1 VLRICLIIMLG
12 WCSMPASV
20 AVASESGIDQT
31 LPTIV
36 EKTNGFEKYEGFFT
50 YYWDARGGK
59 IWLEIDR
66 WEEEFL
72 YLNSLSTGVGSN
84 DIGLDRN
91 QLGRNRLVR
100 FERIGPRVLLFQ
112 TNTAFRAISDDA
124 TERRA
129 VKEAFAESVL
139 WGFEVAAEDADAGRV
154 LVDAA
159 DFFLSDAHRV
169 IQTIADY
176 DQGSYELDASRSAI
190 YLPRTRNFPRNTE
203 VEATLTFTSDSPS
216 PLVSSVTPSPESLTV
231 RQHHSFV
238 QLPDAGYE
246 PRQWDPRAGYWSNKY
261 LDYAAGL
268 DESVETRL
276 IGRHRLQKKN
286 PGAALSEVVKPII
299 YYVDPGTPEPV
310 RSALIEGAS
319 WWADAF
325 EAAGF
330 KNAFEVKL
338 LPADAD
344 PMDVR
349 YSVINWV
356 HRSTRGWSYGYGVTD
371 PRTGEIIKG
380 NVSLGS
386 LRVRQDMLIARGLLA
401 PFAADG
407 SVDPRVQELGLARL
421 RQLSAHEV
429 GHTLGLM
436 HNHASSARGR
446 ESVTDYPHPLIRL
459 NDDGELDFSQAY
471 DVGIGAWDKVAI
483 AYGYSEFETGEDE
496 SAGLKKILNDSIE
509 SGMTYIAWQDAGQP
523 GAAHP
528 SAHVWDNGADPI
540 EELAEI
546 MKVRAHALGRFSVSN
561 IPLGAPMASLEETL
575 VPVYFYH
582 RYQVDAVAKLLGGM
596 DYTYALRGD
605 GQTVTEIVSPSQ
617 QRTALDALI
626 GTLQAQTLA
635 LDERV
640 IRLIAP
646 RTLDSQRGRETF
658 AARTDPVFD
667 PISAAETAAGYS
679 IGLMLHPARAAR
691 LVQFHARDE
700 NNPAL
705 EETIDRLLDGT
716 WKTAREKGYLAEIGR
731 AVDHA
736 SLFHLMHLAAD
747 EDATPQV
754 RAVAQ
759 SKLGELM
766 AWLNSRLRGVQK
778 NDAAQSAHYQYAIAA
793 IARFLE
799 NPTEVELSPPAV
811 MPDGSPI

>member
-1 VLRICLIIMLG
+1 MLRTCLIIALG
-12 WCSMPASV
+12 WWMAPLTV
-20 AVASESGIDQT
+20 AVASEGGADAS
-31 LPTIV
+31 LPTIA
-36 EKTNGFEKYEGFFT
+36 EKTRSYEKHAGFFT

-59 IWLEIDR
+59 VWLEIER

-129 VKEAFAESVL
+129 VQEAFAESVL
-139 WGFEVAAEDADAGRV
+139 WGFEVTAEEDGRV
-154 LVDAA
+154 LVDAS

-203 VEATLTFTSDSPS
+203 VEATLTFTSDKPS
-216 PLVSSVTPSPESLTV
+216 PLVTSVTPSPESLTV

-238 QLPDAGYE
+238 QLPDTDYE
-246 PRQWDPRAGYWSNKY
+246 PRQWDPRAGYWNTKY

-268 DESVETRL
+268 DESVEKRL

-286 PGAALSEVVKPII
+286 PGAALSEVVRPIS

-338 LPADAD
+338 LPANAD

-349 YSVINWV
+349 YNVINWV

-459 NDDGELDFSQAY
+459 NDNGELDLSLAY

-483 AYGYSEFETGEDE
+483 AYGYSEFEQGEDE
-496 SAGLKKILNDSIE
+496 SAGLQQILSDSIE

-540 EELAEI
+540 KELTEV
-546 MKVRAHALGRFSVSN
+546 MKVRAHALGRFSASN

-596 DYTYALRGD
+596 DYTYARRGD

-626 GTLQAQTLA
+626 GTLQAETLA

-700 NNPAL
+700 NNPSL

-716 WKTAREKGYLAEIGR
+716 WKTEREKGYLAEIGR
-731 AVDHA
+731 AIDHA
-736 SLFHLMHLAAD
+736 TLFHLMRLAAD

-754 RAVAQ
+754 RAVARN
-759 SKLGELM
+759 KLGELM
-766 AWLNSRLRGVQK
+766 AWLNSRLRSVQK
-778 NDAAQSAHYQYAIAA
+778 NDEAQSAHYQYSIAA

-799 NPTEVELSPPAV
+799 NPTEIEVTAPAV

>member
-1 VLRICLIIMLG
+1 MLRTCLIITLG
-12 WCSMPASV
+12 WWVAPLTV
-20 AVASESGIDQT
+20 AVASEGGAEAAPPSIT
-31 LPTIV
+31 
-36 EKTNGFEKYEGFFT
+36 EKTKDFEKHQGFFT
-50 YYWDARGGK
+50 YYWDERGGK
-59 IWLEIDR
+59 IWLEIGR

-91 QLGRNRLVR
+91 QIGRNRVVR

-112 TNTAFRAISDDA
+112 SNLDFRAESDDP

-129 VKEAFAESVL
+129 VQEAFAESVL
-139 WGFEVAAEDADAGRV
+139 WGFEVAAEEDGRV

-159 DFFLSDAHRV
+159 DFFLSDAQRV
-169 IQTIADY
+169 IQTIAET
-176 DQGSYELDASRSAI
+176 DQGDYELDGSRSAI

-203 VEATLTFTSDSPS
+203 VEATLTFVSESPS

-238 QLPDAGYE
+238 QLPDAGFE
-246 PRQWDPRAGYWSNKY
+246 PRQSDPRAGYYNIKY
-261 LDYAAGL
+261 LDYAAEL
-268 DESVETRL
+268 IEPIEKHL
-276 IGRHRLQKKN
+276 IGRHRLQKIN
-286 PGAALSEVVKPII
+286 PGAAMSDVVEPII

-310 RSALIEGAS
+310 RSALIDGAS
-319 WWADAF
+319 WWAEAF

-330 KNAFEVKL
+330 RNAFEVKL

-349 YSVINWV
+349 YNVINWV

-380 NVSLGS
+380 HVTLGS

-401 PFAADG
+401 PFAVDG
-407 SVDPRVQELGLARL
+407 SVDPRVQEMGLARL

-429 GHTLGLM
+429 GHTLGIM
-436 HNHASSARGR
+436 HNYASSAYGR
-446 ESVTDYPHPLIRL
+446 ESVSDYPHPLIRL
-459 NDDGELDFSQAY
+459 NDNGELDFSEAY

-483 AYGYSEFETGEDE
+483 AYGYSEFEPGQDEGE
-496 SAGLKKILNDSIE
+496 GLAKILSDSIE
-509 SGMTYIAWQDAGQP
+509 SGMTFIAWPDAGLP
-523 GAAHP
+523 GGAHP
-528 SAHVWDNGADPI
+528 SAHLWDNGADPI
-540 EELAEI
+540 EELGEV
-546 MKVRAHALGRFSVSN
+546 MKVRTHALGQFSSDN

-582 RYQVDAVAKLLGGM
+582 RYQVEAVAKLLGGM
-596 DYTYALRGD
+596 DYSYALRGD
-605 GQTVTEIVSPSQ
+605 GQTVTKIVSPGQ
-617 QRTALDALI
+617 QRAALAALI
-626 GTLQAQTLA
+626 RTLQPDVLA

-646 RTLDSQRGRETF
+646 RMLDSQRGRETF

-667 PISAAETAAGYS
+667 PLSAAETAAGFS
-679 IGLMLHPARAAR
+679 VGMLLHPARAAR
-691 LVQFHARDE
+691 LVQFHSRDE
-700 NNPAL
+700 KNPAL
-705 EETIDRLLDGT
+705 EEAIDRLIEGT
-716 WKTAREKGYLAEIGR
+716 WKSTRAKGYLAEVGR

-736 SLFHLMHLAAD
+736 TLYHLMHLAAD
-747 EDATPQV
+747 KDAAPQV

-759 SKLGELM
+759 NKLGVLM
-766 AWLNSRLRGVQK
+766 TWLTSRLRGVQK
-778 NDAAQSAHYQYAIAA
+778 NDEAQGAHFKYAIAA

-799 NPTEVELSPPAV
+799 NPTEVELTAPAA

>member
-1 VLRICLIIMLG
+1 MLRACLIIALG
-12 WCSMPASV
+12 WWAALATV
-20 AVASESGIDQT
+20 AVASEANSEAP
-31 LPTIV
+31 LPTIA
-36 EKTNGFEKYEGFFT
+36 EKTSGFEKHEGFFD
-50 YYWDARGGK
+50 YYWDTRGGK

-66 WEEEFL
+66 WQEEFL

-84 DIGLDRN
+84 DIGLDRS
-91 QLGRNRLVR
+91 QLGRTRLVR

-112 TNTAFRAISDDA
+112 SNTDFRAESEDP

-129 VKEAFAESVL
+129 VQEAFAESVL
-139 WGFEVAAEDADAGRV
+139 WGFEIAAEEDGRV
-154 LVDAA
+154 LVNAA

-169 IQTIADY
+169 IQTIADF
-176 DQGSYELDASRSAI
+176 DQGSYELDASRSAF

-203 VEATLTFTSDSPS
+203 VEATLTFTSDKPS
-216 PLVSSVTPSPESLTV
+216 PLVTSVTPSPESLTV

-246 PRQWDPRAGYWSNKY
+246 PRQWDPRAGYWNLKY

-268 DESVETRL
+268 DEPVEKRL
-276 IGRHRLQKKN
+276 IGRHRLQKTN
-286 PGAALSEVVKPII
+286 PGAAMSEVVEPII

-310 RSALIEGAS
+310 RSALMDGAR

-330 KNAFEVKL
+330 KNAYEVKL

-349 YSVINWV
+349 YNVINWV

-380 NVSLGS
+380 HVSLGS

-407 SVDPRVQELGLARL
+407 SVDPRVQEMGLARL

-459 NDDGELDFSQAY
+459 NDNGELDFSHAY

-483 AYGYSEFETGEDE
+483 AYGYSEFEQGEDE
-496 SAGLKKILNDSIE
+496 SAGLQKILSDSIE

-523 GAAHP
+523 GGAHP
-528 SAHVWDNGADPI
+528 TAHLWDNGADPI
-540 EELAEI
+540 EELAEV
-546 MKVRAHALGRFSVSN
+546 MKVRAHALEQFSTDN

-582 RYQVDAVAKLLGGM
+582 RYQVEAVAKLLGGM

-605 GQTVTEIVSPSQ
+605 GQTVTEIVSPGH
-617 QRTALDALI
+617 QRAALNALI
-626 GTLQAQTLA
+626 GTLNVEVLA
-635 LDERV
+635 LDER
-640 IRLIAP
+640 ILRLIAP
-646 RTLDSQRGRETF
+646 RSLDSQRGRETF
-658 AARTDPVFD
+658 STRSDPVFD
-667 PISAAETAAGYS
+667 PLSAAQSAAGYS
-679 IGLMLHPARAAR
+679 VGMMLHPARAAR

-700 NNPAL
+700 QNPSL
-705 EETIDRLLDGT
+705 DETIDRLIQTT
-716 WKTAREKGYLAEIGR
+716 WKSSREKGYLAEIGR

-736 SLFHLMHLAAD
+736 TLYHLMHLVADKDAA
-747 EDATPQV
+747 PQV
-754 RAVAQ
+754 RAVAAN
-759 SKLGELM
+759 KLGDLS
-766 AWLNSRLRGVQK
+766 AWLKTRLRRVQK
-778 NDAAQSAHYQYAIAA
+778 NDDAERAHYQYAIAS

>member
-1 VLRICLIIMLG
+1 MLRICLILVLG
-12 WCSMPASV
+12 WWTTSASV
-20 AVASESGIDQT
+20 AIANESDAEAN
-31 LPTIV
+31 LPTIAD
-36 EKTNGFEKYEGFFT
+36 KTRGFEKREGFFD
-50 YYWDARGGK
+50 YYWDVRGGK
-59 IWLEIDR
+59 VWLEIDR

-84 DIGLDRN
+84 DIGLDRS
-91 QLGRNRLVR
+91 QLGRTRLVR

-112 TNTAFRAISDDA
+112 SNTDFRAESDDA

-129 VKEAFAESVL
+129 VREAFAESVL
-139 WGFEVAAEDADAGRV
+139 WGFEVAAEEDGRV
-154 LVDAA
+154 LVDASG
-159 DFFLSDAHRV
+159 FFLSDAYRV
-169 IQTIADY
+169 IQALEEV
-176 DQGSYELDASRSAI
+176 DQGNYELDASRSAF

-203 VEATLTFTSDSPS
+203 VEATLTFTSDKPS
-216 PLVSSVTPSPESLTV
+216 PLVRSVTPSPESLTV
-231 RQHHSFV
+231 RQHHSLI

-246 PRQWDPRAGYWSNKY
+246 ARQWDPRAGYWNVSY

-268 DESVETRL
+268 DEPIEKRL

-286 PGAALSEVVKPII
+286 PGAALSEVVEPII

-319 WWADAF
+319 WWAEAF

-330 KNAFEVKL
+330 KNAYEVKL

-349 YSVINWV
+349 YNVINWV

-380 NVSLGS
+380 HVTLGS

-401 PFAADG
+401 PYAADG
-407 SVDPRVQELGLARL
+407 SVDPRVQEMGLARL

-429 GHTLGLM
+429 GHTLGVM
-436 HNHASSARGR
+436 HNHAASVRGR
-446 ESVTDYPHPLIRL
+446 ESVMDYPHPLIRL

-483 AYGYSEFETGEDE
+483 AYGYNEFEHGEDE
-496 SAGLKKILNDSIE
+496 SAALQKILSDSIE

-523 GAAHP
+523 GGAHP
-528 SAHVWDNGADPI
+528 TAHLWDNGANPI
-540 EELAEI
+540 EGLAEV
-546 MKVRAHALGRFSVSN
+546 MEVRAHALGRFSASN

-582 RYQVDAVAKLLGGM
+582 RYQVEAVAKLLGGM
-596 DYTYALRGD
+596 DYTYALRDD

-626 GTLQAQTLA
+626 GTLQVETLA

-640 IRLIAP
+640 IRLIPP
-646 RTLDSQRGRETF
+646 RMLDSERGRETF
-658 AARTDPVFD
+658 ATRSDPVFD

-731 AVDHA
+731 AVDHTT
-736 SLFHLMHLAAD
+736 LFHLMHLAAD

-759 SKLGELM
+759 NKLGELLT
-766 AWLNSRLRGVQK
+766 WLKTRLSRVQK
-778 NDAAQSAHYQYAIAA
+778 NDEAQSAHYQYAIAA
-793 IARFLE
+793 IERFLE

>member
-1 VLRICLIIMLG
+1 MLRICLKIIALG
-12 WCSMPASV
+12 WCMTLVTV
-20 AVASESGIDQT
+20 AIASEGGAEAP
-31 LPTIV
+31 LPSIT
-36 EKTNGFEKYEGFFT
+36 EKTRGFEKQEGFFD

-84 DIGLDRN
+84 DIGLDRS
-91 QLGRNRLVR
+91 QLGRTRLVR

-112 TNTAFRAISDDA
+112 SNTDFRADSEDA

-129 VKEAFAESVL
+129 VTEAFAESVL
-139 WGFEVAAEDADAGRV
+139 WGFEVAAEEDGRV

-159 DFFLSDAHRV
+159 NFFLSDAHRV
-169 IQTIADY
+169 IQTIAEY
-176 DQGSYELDASRSAI
+176 DQGSYELDASRSAF

-203 VEATLTFTSDSPS
+203 VEATLTFTSDRPC
-216 PLVSSVTPSPESLTV
+216 PLIKSVTPSPETLTV

-246 PRQWDPRAGYWSNKY
+246 PRQWDPRAGYWNTKY

-268 DESVETRL
+268 DESVEKRL

-319 WWADAF
+319 WWAEAF

-330 KNAFEVKL
+330 KNAYEVKL

-349 YSVINWV
+349 YNVINWV

-380 NVSLGS
+380 HVSLGS

-407 SVDPRVQELGLARL
+407 SVDPRVEEMGLARL

-459 NDDGELDFSQAY
+459 NDNGELDFSQAY

-483 AYGYSEFETGEDE
+483 AYGYSEFEHGEDE
-496 SAGLKKILNDSIE
+496 RAGLHKILSDSIE

-523 GAAHP
+523 GGAHP
-528 SAHVWDNGADPI
+528 TAHLWDNGADPI
-540 EELAEI
+540 EELNEV
-546 MKVRAHALGRFSVSN
+546 MKVRTHALGRFSVDN
-561 IPLGAPMASLEETL
+561 IPLGASMASLEETL

-582 RYQVDAVAKLLGGM
+582 RYQVEAVAKLLGGM
-596 DYTYALRGD
+596 DYSYALRGD

-617 QRTALDALI
+617 QRTALDALV
-626 GTLQAQTLA
+626 GTLQAEVLA

-646 RTLDSQRGRETF
+646 RMLDSQRGRETF

-667 PISAAETAAGYS
+667 PISAAETAAGFS
-679 IGLMLHPARAAR
+679 IGMMLHPARAAR
-691 LVQFHARDE
+691 LVQFHARNE

-705 EETIDRLLDGT
+705 EEAIDRLLDGT
-716 WKTAREKGYLAEIGR
+716 WKTEREKGYLAEIGR

-736 SLFHLMHLAAD
+736 TLFHLMRLAAD

-759 SKLGELM
+759 NKLGELLT
-766 AWLNSRLRGVQK
+766 WLKTRLSRVQK
-778 NDAAQSAHYQYAIAA
+778 NDEAQSAHYQYAIAA